1 MVSETVAGALAFAKD
16 HGIGRLDA
24 QLLLS
29 HCLGVSR
36 TWVLAHDEAEVEG
49 ALRAQFSSQVL
60 RRSGG
65 EPLAYLL
72 GEKEFHGLVLK
83 VDPGVLIPRPET
95 EHLVDWGLEIMARRR
110 INGATPQVID
120 LGTGSGAIALAV
132 KSAYPAAQLTAVDAS
147 PAALRVACANARR
160 LGLEV
165 NFQLS
170 DWWGGLALQTFDL
183 ALCNPPYIAAADPHL
198 RALRHEPLE
207 ALAAQESGL
216 QAIRAVVLG
225 APPFL
230 RQGAWLLLEHGH
242 QQAGDVRRLL
252 QQFAFVG
259 IETRRDLAGLERCTG
274 ARRPGGVDA
283 ARLDARS

>member
-1 MVSETVAGALAFAKD
+1 MVTETVADALALAKD
-16 HGIGRLDA
+16 QGLGRLDA

-36 TWVLAHDEAEVEG
+36 SWVLAHDNAEVEG
-49 ALRAQFSSQVL
+49 PLQAQFSSLVL

-83 VDPGVLIPRPET
+83 VDPRVLIPRPET
-95 EHLVDWGLEIMARRR
+95 EHLVDWGLEIIARRR
-110 INGATPQVID
+110 INEATLQVID

-132 KSAYPAAQLTAVDAS
+132 KSAYSAAQLTAVDAS
-147 PAALRVACANARR
+147 PAALHVACTNAQR

-170 DWWGGLALQTFDL
+170 DWWGGVAQQTFDL

-198 RALRHEPLE
+198 LSLRHEPLE
-207 ALAAQESGL
+207 ALTAQERGL
-216 QAIRAVVLG
+216 QALRAVAQG
-225 APPFL
+225 APPCL
-230 RQGAWLLLEHGH
+230 RPGAWLLLEHGH
-242 QQAGDVRRLL
+242 EQGGDVRRLL
-252 QQFAFVG
+252 RQFAFVD

-274 ARRPGGVDA
+274 ASWPGGVDA
-283 ARLDARS
+283 ARVVARS

>member
-207 ALAAQESGL
+207 ALTAQESGL

>member
-1 MVSETVAGALAFAKD
+1 MASETVTGALALAKD
-16 HGIGRLDA
+16 HGLGRLDA

-36 TWVLAHDEAEVEG
+36 SWVLAHDEAEVDG
-49 ALRAQFSSQVL
+49 AMQAQFSGLVL

-83 VDPGVLIPRPET
+83 VDPRVLIPRPET
-95 EHLVDWGLEIMARRR
+95 EHLADWGLEVMAHWR
-110 INGATPQVID
+110 INEATPQVID

-132 KSAYPAAQLTAVDAS
+132 KSAYPPAQVTAVDAS
-147 PAALRVACANARR
+147 PAALRVACANAQR
-160 LGLEV
+160 LGLKV

-170 DWWGGLALQTFDL
+170 DWWHGLPQQAFDL

-198 RALRHEPLE
+198 LALRHEPLE
-207 ALAAQESGL
+207 ALMAQEHGL
-216 QAIRAVVLG
+216 QALRAVVQG
-225 APPFL
+225 APPCL
-230 RQGAWLLLEHGH
+230 RPGAWLLLEHGH
-242 QQAGDVRRLL
+242 QQTDDVRRLFR
-252 QQFAFVG
+252 QFAFVE

-274 ARRPGGVDA
+274 ARWLGGVDA
-283 ARLDARS
+283 ARVAARR